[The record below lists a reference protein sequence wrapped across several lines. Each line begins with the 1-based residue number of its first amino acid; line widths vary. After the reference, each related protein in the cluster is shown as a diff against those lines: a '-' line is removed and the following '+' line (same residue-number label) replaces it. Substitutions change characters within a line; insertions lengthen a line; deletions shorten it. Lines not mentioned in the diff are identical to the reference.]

1 MATETETPPARVL
14 NIKREPE
21 GTNRMAGDVDKN
33 IGTVASTDAIVI
45 VVVAW
50 LIVFSLALSL
60 RDFIK

>member
-14 NIKREPE
+14 NIKREPQ
-21 GTNRMAGDVDKN
+21 GTNRMAGDTDKN
-33 IGTVASTDAIVI
+33 IGTVASTDAIII

>member
-1 MATETETPPARVL
+1 MATETEAPPARAL
-14 NIKREPE
+14 NAKREPV